1 MSFDLLSNFHTASF
15 WMQKALAKILFKSSR
30 RSKLCLHHPLL
41 GLLTNLASRNPKLSK
56 ISLSPRSPFFDVK
69 RDQAQLRFRTRGE
82 FKFFEF

>member
-41 GLLTNLASRNPKLSK
+41 GLLTNLASQTQQNFVVPQV
-56 ISLSPRSPFFDVK
+56 PFFDVK